1 MSSRSTT
8 YVIGHKSLDADHEMI
23 VQLWRTLEASKSIEA
38 ARKAAMQLM
47 DEAIGH
53 FSREEDFM
61 RQCNFPQLAAHRT
74 RHQELASCL
83 RQTVLTPITSHDG
96 FVNAVCTLMGRWV
109 SHIVTEDAKLAPY
122 ARQLAVQMASARK
135 IG

>member
-1 MSSRSTT
+1 
-8 YVIGHKSLDADHEMI
+8 MI
-23 VQLWRTLEASKSIEA
+23 IQLWRNLEASKSIEA

-47 DEAIGH
+47 DETIGH
-53 FSREEDFM
+53 FAREEEFM
-61 RQCNFPQLAAHRT
+61 RQCGFPQLATHRS
-74 RHQELASCL
+74 RHQELAASL

-109 SHIVTEDAKLAPY
+109 SHIMTEDAKLAPY
-122 ARQLAVQMASARK
+122 ARQLATQMAAARK